1 MAARKSKTPSSAQD
15 AIKVNEKISEV
26 AFEDIIKIPKNWSKE
41 DDVETDVAVEYMI
54 LAIGKVS
61 TYSEFLNPEILQTM
75 TETVEY
81 ILRIDGIIEL
91 IIESKEKR
99 KDFADAIGNLLI

>member
-1 MAARKSKTPSSAQD
+1 
-15 AIKVNEKISEV
+15 
-26 AFEDIIKIPKNWSKE
+26 
-41 DDVETDVAVEYMI
+41 MI